1 MKMVRCKVDFT
12 IEGRDKLLVANL
24 DSLIKHSSVTKC
36 SVVKPRMAIDAYYVN
51 PNNAHVKNEK
61 LYASKKRDI
70 VTNIIEK
77 AE

>member
-1 MKMVRCKVDFT
+1 MKMVRCKVSFK
-12 IEGRDKLLVANL
+12 IEGKDKLLVANL
-24 DSLIKHSSVTKC
+24 NSLIKDSSVTKC

-61 LYASKKRDI
+61 SYASTKRDI
-70 VTNIIEK
+70 VTNIVEK